1 MAKAEVIEKRPNKF
15 NEIFNSANR
24 FVVYK
29 KAGNPFLKGE
39 QGGKDSVRNHTERES
54 ARTPPSTKQ

>member
-1 MAKAEVIEKRPNKF
+1 MAENQWTPMKPNKF